1 MIQFIAF
8 LVFTGCVGFFSWR
21 ATRRDDQ
28 STTTGYFL
36 AGRSLPWIVVGGSLL
51 LTNLSTE
58 QLVGLNGG
66 AFNNGMQVM
75 AWEVW
80 SSIAIVLM
88 ALVFL
93 PRYLKGGVATVSAFL
108 ERRYSKAVGTAVS
121 VLLLLSLLTNLLPFV
136 LYSGALFMRDV
147 FDLSAI
153 FGWHKDA
160 PEDVNKKAEAL
171 ALWVTVIALGV
182 AGSLYAIFGGLK
194 AVAVSDTLNGLGLLI
209 AGLLIPILGLIAL
222 GNELGGGGFSGGV
235 DYLLN
240 NKPERLSPIGKE
252 GENIPFST
260 LFTGMLLITTYYWCT
275 NQAIV
280 QRTFASRSLAQGQK
294 GVLFA
299 AGMKLLGPL
308 YLVLPGIIAWHLFG
322 VVKDGD
328 DQNRVVASVVTE
340 EIGVALERQGEDGF
354 EVIQK
359 ESALK
364 KALEIDSLSEVASL
378 KGKTISVGEGKEKK
392 QVTITHVFSKD
403 DVVAVGDN
411 KEAMVV
417 EVPDSSRY
425 LGADSNDRSYGKLV
439 GRTLPGWMLG
449 FFAAVI
455 FGAILSSFNSSLN
468 SAATLFSVDI
478 YKGLING
485 EASDRQMVKVGK
497 AFGIAIAVGAI
508 LLAPMIDTLKA
519 AGFDGLFDLMKNLAA
534 LYNIPL
540 LAVVLMGIFHKR
552 VTSAGAMTAIVV
564 GFVFWG
570 VFGLWQDNNL
580 LGWKMHWLHLAAI
593 NFVLITL
600 IMVVMAL
607 ISPREE
613 AYEQAYT
620 DEVDIT
626 PWKGAKACGIVIL
639 VLIALMYLAMSRF
652 GA

>member
-8 LVFTGCVGFFSWR
+8 LAFTGFVGFFSWR

-28 STTTGYFL
+28 STATGYFL

-66 AFNNGMQVM
+66 AFNHGMQVM

-136 LYSGALFMRDV
+136 LYSGALFMREV
-147 FDLSAI
+147 FGLSAI
-153 FGWHKDA
+153 FGGN
-160 PEDVNKKAEAL
+160 ENL
-171 ALWVTVIALGV
+171 ALWITIIALGV
-182 AGSLYAIFGGLK
+182 VGSLYAIFGGLK

-209 AGLLIPILGLIAL
+209 GGLLIPILGLIAL
-222 GNELGGGGFSGGV
+222 GNELGGGGGFGGGV

-240 NKPERLSPIGKE
+240 NKPERLSPFGKE

-322 VVKDGD
+322 
-328 DQNRVVASVVTE
+328 E
-340 EIGVALERQGEDGF
+340 EI
-354 EVIQK
+354 
-359 ESALK
+359 
-364 KALEIDSLSEVASL
+364 
-378 KGKTISVGEGKEKK
+378 EGG
-392 QVTITHVFSKD
+392 
-403 DVVAVGDN
+403 GDN
-411 KEAMVV
+411 
-417 EVPDSSRY
+417 
-425 LGADSNDRSYGKLV
+425 SYGMLV
-439 GRTLPGWMLG
+439 THILPVWMAG

-468 SAATLFSVDI
+468 SAATLFSIDI
-478 YKGLING
+478 YKGLIKPQ
-485 EASDRQMVKVGK
+485 ASDAQMVKAGK
-497 AFGIAIAVGAI
+497 IFGIIIAVGAI
-508 LLAPMIDTLKA
+508 LLAPMIDTLKE

-570 VFGLWQDNNL
+570 VFGLWQENNL
-580 LGWKMHWLHLAAI
+580 LGWKMDWLHLAAI
-593 NFVLITL
+593 NFVLITF

-613 AYEQAYT
+613 VYEQVYT
-620 DEVDIT
+620 GEVDIT

-639 VLIALMYLAMSRF
+639 VLIALMYLAMSRL

>member
-8 LVFTGCVGFFSWR
+8 LAFTGFVGFFSWR

-28 STTTGYFL
+28 STATGYFL

-66 AFNNGMQVM
+66 AFNHGMQVM

-136 LYSGALFMRDV
+136 LYSGALFMREV
-147 FDLSAI
+147 FGLSAI
-153 FGWHKDA
+153 FGGN
-160 PEDVNKKAEAL
+160 ENL
-171 ALWVTVIALGV
+171 ALWITIIALGV
-182 AGSLYAIFGGLK
+182 VGSLYAIFGGLK

-209 AGLLIPILGLIAL
+209 GGLLIPILGLIAL
-222 GNELGGGGFSGGV
+222 GNELGGGGGFGGGV

-240 NKPERLSPIGKE
+240 NKPERLSPIGNE
-252 GENIPFST
+252 NENIPFST

-322 VVKDGD
+322 E
-328 DQNRVVASVVTE
+328 N
-340 EIGVALERQGEDGF
+340 I
-354 EVIQK
+354 
-359 ESALK
+359 
-364 KALEIDSLSEVASL
+364 
-378 KGKTISVGEGKEKK
+378 EGG
-392 QVTITHVFSKD
+392 
-403 DVVAVGDN
+403 GDN
-411 KEAMVV
+411 
-417 EVPDSSRY
+417 
-425 LGADSNDRSYGKLV
+425 SYGKLV
-439 GRTLPGWMLG
+439 DYILPVWMKG

-468 SAATLFSVDI
+468 SGATLFSIDI
-478 YKGLING
+478 YKGWFKKD
-485 EASDRQMVKVGK
+485 ASDLQMVKAGK
-497 AFGIAIAVGAI
+497 KFGLIIAVGAI
-508 LLAPMIDTLKA
+508 SLAPLI
-519 AGFDGLFDLMKNLAA
+519 GGVDGLFDMMKKLAA

-564 GFVFWG
+564 GFVFWA

-580 LGWKMHWLHLAAI
+580 LGWEMHWLHLAAI

-607 ISPREE
+607 VSPREE
-613 AYEQAYT
+613 VYEQVYT
-620 DEVDIT
+620 GEVDIT
-626 PWKGAKACGIVIL
+626 PWKGAKACVIVIL
-639 VLIALMYLAMSRF
+639 VLIALMYLAMSRL

>member
-8 LVFTGCVGFFSWR
+8 LVFTGSVGFFSWR

-28 STTTGYFL
+28 STSTGYFL

-66 AFNNGMQVM
+66 AFKNGMQVM

-108 ERRYSKAVGTAVS
+108 ERRYSKSVGTAVS

-136 LYSGALFMRDV
+136 LYSGALFMREV
-147 FDLSAI
+147 FGISAI
-153 FGWHKDA
+153 FGGN
-160 PEDVNKKAEAL
+160 ENL

-182 AGSLYAIFGGLK
+182 VGSLYAIFGGLK
-194 AVAVSDTLNGLGLLI
+194 AVAVSDTFNGLGLLI
-209 AGLLIPILGLIAL
+209 GGLLIPILGLIAL
-222 GNELGGGGFSGGV
+222 GNELGGGGGLGAGIS
-235 DYLLN
+235 YLTEN
-240 NKPERLSPIGKE
+240 NPERLSPIGKE
-252 GENIPFST
+252 DENIPFST

-280 QRTFASRSLAQGQK
+280 QRTFASRSLAEGQK

-299 AGMKLLGPL
+299 AGMKLFGPL

-322 VVKDGD
+322 
-328 DQNRVVASVVTE
+328 
-340 EIGVALERQGEDGF
+340 
-354 EVIQK
+354 
-359 ESALK
+359 
-364 KALEIDSLSEVASL
+364 
-378 KGKTISVGEGKEKK
+378 EGIEGG
-392 QVTITHVFSKD
+392 
-403 DVVAVGDN
+403 GDN
-411 KEAMVV
+411 A
-417 EVPDSSRY
+417 
-425 LGADSNDRSYGKLV
+425 YGKLV
-439 GRTLPGWMLG
+439 THTLPVWMVG

-468 SAATLFSVDI
+468 SAATLFSIDI
-478 YKGLING
+478 YKGLINTQ
-485 EASDRQMVKVGK
+485 ASDGQMVKAGK
-497 AFGIAIAVGAI
+497 IFGIIIALGAI
-508 LLAPMIDTLKA
+508 LLAPLIDTLKE
-519 AGFDGLFDLMKNLAA
+519 GGLFDLMKNLAA

-552 VTSAGAMTAIVV
+552 ATSAGAMTAIVV
-564 GFVFWG
+564 GFVFWA

-607 ISPREE
+607 VSPREQV
-613 AYEQAYT
+613 YEQVYT
-620 DEVDIT
+620 GEVDIT
-626 PWKGAKACGIVIL
+626 PWKGAKACGMIIV

-652 GA
+652 GV

>member
-8 LVFTGCVGFFSWR
+8 LVFTGLVGFFSWR

-58 QLVGLNGG
+58 QLVGLNGQ
-66 AFNNGMQVM
+66 AFSNGMQVM

-121 VLLLLSLLTNLLPFV
+121 VLLLLSILTNLLPFV
-136 LYSGALFMRDV
+136 LYSGAIFMREV
-147 FDLSAI
+147 FGLTAI
-153 FGWHKDA
+153 FGGN
-160 PEDVNKKAEAL
+160 ENL

-182 AGSLYAIFGGLK
+182 VGSLYAIFGGLK

-209 AGLLIPILGLIAL
+209 GGLMIPILGLIAL
-222 GNELGGGGFSGGV
+222 GNELGGGGGFGAGV
-235 DYLLN
+235 SYIIE

-252 GENIPFST
+252 DENIPFST

-322 VVKDGD
+322 E
-328 DQNRVVASVVTE
+328 N
-340 EIGVALERQGEDGF
+340 I
-354 EVIQK
+354 
-359 ESALK
+359 
-364 KALEIDSLSEVASL
+364 
-378 KGKTISVGEGKEKK
+378 EGG
-392 QVTITHVFSKD
+392 
-403 DVVAVGDN
+403 GDN
-411 KEAMVV
+411 
-417 EVPDSSRY
+417 
-425 LGADSNDRSYGKLV
+425 SYGMLV
-439 GRTLPGWMLG
+439 THTLPGWMVG

-468 SAATLFSVDI
+468 SAATLFSIDI
-478 YKGLING
+478 YKGLIKPQ
-485 EASDRQMVKVGK
+485 ASDRQMVKVGK
-497 AFGIAIAVGAI
+497 VFGIAIAIGAI

-552 VTSAGAMTAIVV
+552 VSSAGAMTAIVV
-564 GFVFWG
+564 GFVFWA
-570 VFGLWQDNNL
+570 VFGLWQENNL

-607 ISPREE
+607 INPREE
-613 AYEQAYT
+613 AYEQVYT

-626 PWKGAKACGIVIL
+626 PWKGAKTCGIVIL

>member
-8 LVFTGCVGFFSWR
+8 LVFTGLVGYFSWR

-66 AFNNGMQVM
+66 AFSNGMQVM

-136 LYSGALFMRDV
+136 LYSGALFMREV
-147 FDLSAI
+147 FGLSAI
-153 FGWHKDA
+153 FGGN
-160 PEDVNKKAEAL
+160 ENL
-171 ALWVTVIALGV
+171 ALWITIIALGV
-182 AGSLYAIFGGLK
+182 VGSLYAIFGGLK
-194 AVAVSDTLNGLGLLI
+194 AVAVSDTLNGLGLLVG
-209 AGLLIPILGLIAL
+209 GLLIPILGLIAL
-222 GNELGGGGFSGGV
+222 GNELGGGGGFSGGV
-235 DYLLN
+235 DYLLK

-252 GENIPFST
+252 DENIPFST

-322 VVKDGD
+322 
-328 DQNRVVASVVTE
+328 
-340 EIGVALERQGEDGF
+340 
-354 EVIQK
+354 
-359 ESALK
+359 
-364 KALEIDSLSEVASL
+364 
-378 KGKTISVGEGKEKK
+378 EGIEGG
-392 QVTITHVFSKD
+392 
-403 DVVAVGDN
+403 GDN
-411 KEAMVV
+411 
-417 EVPDSSRY
+417 
-425 LGADSNDRSYGKLV
+425 SYGMLV
-439 GRTLPGWMLG
+439 THTLPGWMAG

-468 SAATLFSVDI
+468 SAATLFSIDI
-478 YKGLING
+478 YKGLIKPQ
-485 EASDRQMVKVGK
+485 ASDAQMVKAGK
-497 AFGIAIAVGAI
+497 TFGIIIAVGAI
-508 LLAPMIDTLKA
+508 LLAPMIDTLKE

-570 VFGLWQDNNL
+570 VFGLWQENNL
-580 LGWKMHWLHLAAI
+580 LGWEMHWLHLAAI

-600 IMVVMAL
+600 IMVVMAQ

-613 AYEQAYT
+613 AYEQVYT

-626 PWKGAKACGIVIL
+626 PWKGAKTCGIVIL
-639 VLIALMYLAMSRF
+639 ILIALMYFAMSRF